1 MSVTQSAT
9 RSAHPSAEQP
19 REKQEHEFRD
29 YREEANAKVAEFYR
43 LNHEN
48 QTLDF
53 VLGMKAKYA
62 PPEKRTRRMD
72 MWAMVE
78 HLNAFVDDSD
88 PDTSFTQMEHAMQTA
103 ERIRKDGHPR
113 WMVATG
119 FIHDAGKVLSVDY
132 GEPQWAVVGDTFP
145 VGCAWSNAIVFPE
158 YFANNPDRNNPLLQT
173 PNGIYEEGTGLD
185 NIHLSFGHDEYLYH
199 VVKDESRL
207 PVEALYMIRYHSF
220 YPWHREGAYPH
231 LTNEQD
237 RRMLPEVQRFNPYDL
252 YSKADER
259 PDVEALTPYYRALV
273 AEFFPT
279 PLRW

>member
-1 MSVTQSAT
+1 
-9 RSAHPSAEQP
+9 
-19 REKQEHEFRD
+19 
-29 YREEANAKVAEFYR
+29 
-43 LNHEN
+43 
-48 QTLDF
+48 
-53 VLGMKAKYA
+53 
-62 PPEKRTRRMD
+62 
-72 MWAMVE
+72 MVE

-103 ERIRKDGHPR
+103 ERIRTDGHPR

-145 VGCAWSNAIVFPE
+145 VGCAWSDAIVFHE
-158 YFANNPDRNNPLLQT
+158 YFANNPDSRNPLLQT
-173 PNGIYEEGTGLD
+173 PNGIYAEGIGLD

-220 YPWHREGAYPH
+220 YPWHREGAYMH

-237 RRMLPEVQRFNPYDL
+237 RRMLPEVQKFNPYDL

-259 PDVEALTPYYRALV
+259 PDVEALTPYYKELV

-279 PLRW
+279 PVRW